1 MSENTLRKLVDR
13 SKKLARTARKAQ
25 LLLLAVS
32 GLALV
37 VNAIGTNRLIALERA
52 DYDDQD
58 LSI

>member
-37 VNAIGTNRLIALERA
+37 VNVIGTNRLIALERA

>member
-13 SKKLARTARKAQ
+13 SKKLAKTARKAQ

-37 VNAIGTNRLIALERA
+37 VNVIGTNRLIALERA